1 MANISSFR
9 ALVAKKEKIKNFSI
23 KSYIE
28 YSKEEIYKKLKDNP
42 ISYLSIISSNKKTHT
57 NHYDKIVKNLEKFK
71 EKNILKTEEESI
83 YIYQQITNKR
93 TYTGI
98 VCGVSTNDYKNGKI
112 KIHEKT
118 IEKRE
123 NLFKDY
129 LSICKIHAEP
139 ILLTHE
145 SKENIKIYIQDKIKD
160 KPYIKFKS
168 KDNKIHIL
176 WKINSKAEI
185 STIQQYFKSLNLYLA
200 DGHHRM
206 ASTLLYDEENNKNNN
221 CLAYII
227 SEDQINL
234 ESFHRII
241 KKVTKKQKLELLYSL
256 KKNFSLIEGK
266 ANLLTGK
273 NKVNIYLEKKWYNI
287 NFKSS
292 SDKLIVQILSEKV
305 LKPFFNIKN
314 IRDSKM
320 IKFIPES
327 KFKLNKI
334 DSNKNILFCLPPIKI
349 NKIFQFANKNQTMP
363 PKSTYI
369 RPKLRTGLLMLELK

>member
-71 EKNILKTEEESI
+71 EKNILKTEEASI

-168 KDNKIHIL
+168 EDNKTHIL

-185 STIQQYFKSLNLYLA
+185 SSIQQYFKSLNLYIA

-334 DSNKNILFCLPPIKI
+334 DSNKNILFCLPQIKI
-349 NKIFQFANKNQTMP
+349 NKIFQFANKNETMP

>member
-9 ALVAKKEKIKNFSI
+9 ALVAKKEKLKNFSI

-57 NHYDKIVKNLEKFK
+57 NHYDEIVKNLEKFK

-139 ILLTHE
+139 ILLTHK

-168 KDNKIHIL
+168 EDNKIHIL

-185 STIQQYFKSLNLYLA
+185 SSIQQYFKSLNLYIA

-241 KKVTKKQKLELLYSL
+241 KKVTKKQKLELLYFL

-273 NKVNIYLEKKWYNI
+273 NKVNIFLEKKWYNI

-334 DSNKNILFCLPPIKI
+334 DPNKNILFCLPQIKI
-349 NKIFQFANKNQTMP
+349 NKIFQFANKNETMP

>member
-185 STIQQYFKSLNLYLA
+185 SKIQQYFKSLNLYLA

-349 NKIFQFANKNQTMP
+349 NKIFQFANKNETMP

>member
-57 NHYDKIVKNLEKFK
+57 NHYDEIVKNLEKFK

-139 ILLTHE
+139 ILLTHKN
-145 SKENIKIYIQDKIKD
+145 KENIKIYIQDKIKD

-168 KDNKIHIL
+168 EDNKIHIL

-185 STIQQYFKSLNLYLA
+185 STIQQYFKSLNLYIA

-241 KKVTKKQKLELLYSL
+241 KKVTKKQKLELLYFL

-273 NKVNIYLEKKWYNI
+273 NKVNIFLEKKWYNI

-334 DSNKNILFCLPPIKI
+334 DSYKNILFCLPQIKI
-349 NKIFQFANKNQTMP
+349 NKIFQFANKNETMP

>member
-168 KDNKIHIL
+168 EDNKTHIL

-185 STIQQYFKSLNLYLA
+185 SSIQQYFKSLNLYIA

-334 DSNKNILFCLPPIKI
+334 DPNKNILFCLPQIKI
-349 NKIFQFANKNQTMP
+349 NKIFQFANKNETMP

>member
-42 ISYLSIISSNKKTHT
+42 ISYLSIISSNKKTHK
-57 NHYDKIVKNLEKFK
+57 NHYDEIVKNLEKFK

-139 ILLTHE
+139 ILLTHK
-145 SKENIKIYIQDKIKD
+145 SKENIKIYIQNKIKD

-185 STIQQYFKSLNLYLA
+185 STIQQYFKSLNLYIA

-241 KKVTKKQKLELLYSL
+241 KKVTKKQKLELLYFL

-273 NKVNIYLEKKWYNI
+273 NKVNIFLEKKWYNI

-334 DSNKNILFCLPPIKI
+334 DPNKNILFCLPQIKI
-349 NKIFQFANKNQTMP
+349 NKIFQFANKNETMP

>member
-168 KDNKIHIL
+168 EDNKTHIL

-185 STIQQYFKSLNLYLA
+185 SSIQQYFKSLNLYIA

>member
-57 NHYDKIVKNLEKFK
+57 NHYDEIVKNLEKFK

-139 ILLTHE
+139 ILLTHK

-168 KDNKIHIL
+168 EDNKIHIL

-185 STIQQYFKSLNLYLA
+185 STIQQYFKSLNLYIA

-241 KKVTKKQKLELLYSL
+241 KKVTKKQKLELLYFL

-273 NKVNIYLEKKWYNI
+273 NKVNIFLEKKWYNI

-334 DSNKNILFCLPPIKI
+334 DSYKNILFCLPPIKI
-349 NKIFQFANKNQTMP
+349 NKIFQFANKNETMP